1 MLFRMARTPLSND
14 EITAAL
20 SDLPGWKHEGDA
32 LQKTFRFRNHREAM
46 SFLVRLSFEAEQRD
60 HHAEIHNV
68 YATVELLLRT
78 HDAGNRVTRADVDL
92 ARAIESFS
100 WV

>member
-1 MLFRMARTPLSND
+1 MARTPLSND

-20 SDLPGWKHEGDA
+20 ADLPGWKHEGDA
-32 LQKTFRFRNHREAM
+32 LRKTFRFRNHREAI
-46 SFLVRLSFEAEQRD
+46 SFLVRLSYEAEQRD

-68 YATVELLLRT
+68 YATVELTLRT
-78 HDAGNRVTRADVDL
+78 HDAGNRVTRVDVEL
-92 ARAIESFS
+92 ARAIEAFS

>member
-1 MLFRMARTPLSND
+1 MARTALSAA
-14 EITAAL
+14 EIDAAL
-20 SDLPGWKHEGDA
+20 AELRGWKHEGNA
-32 LQKTFRFRNHREAM
+32 LKKSFRFQNHREAI

-60 HHAEIHNV
+60 HHAEIFNV
-68 YATVELLLRT
+68 YSKVDLTLRT
-78 HDAGNRVTRADVDL
+78 HDAGNTVTAKDIEL

>member
-1 MLFRMARTPLSND
+1 MARTPLAEAD
-14 EITAAL
+14 IDAAL
-20 SDLPGWKHEGDA
+20 ADLPGWSHQDGA
-32 LQKTFRFRNHREAM
+32 LKKTFRFQNHREAI

-68 YATVELLLRT
+68 YATIELLLRT
-78 HDAGNRVTRADVDL
+78 HDAGNRVSRADVEL
-92 ARAIESFS
+92 AKAIESFS

>member
-1 MLFRMARTPLSND
+1 MARTPLTDD
-14 EITAAL
+14 EINQAL
-20 SDLPGWKHEGDA
+20 SSLPGWSHADRA
-32 LQKTFRFRNHREAM
+32 LKKTFRLRSHREAM

-60 HHAEIHNV
+60 HHAEIRNV
-68 YATVELLLRT
+68 YATVELVLRT
-78 HDAGNRVTRADVDL
+78 HDAGNAVTEKDLEL

>member
-1 MLFRMARTPLSND
+1 MARTPLSND

-20 SDLPGWKHEGDA
+20 ATLPGWRHEGDA
-32 LQKTFRFRNHREAM
+32 LRKTFRFRSHREAI

-68 YATVELLLRT
+68 YATVELVLRT
-78 HDAGNRVTRADVDL
+78 HDAGNRVTDADVEL
-92 ARAIESFS
+92 ARAIEAFS

>member
-1 MLFRMARTPLSND
+1 MARTPLQAD
-14 EITAAL
+14 EITSAL
-20 SDLPGWKHEGDA
+20 RDLPGWAHEGDA
-32 LQKTFRFRNHREAM
+32 LRKTFRFQNHREAM
-46 SFLVRLSFEAEQRD
+46 SFLVRLSYEAEQRD

-68 YATVELLLRT
+68 YATVELVLRT
-78 HDAGNRVTRADVDL
+78 HDAGNRVTRADVEL